1 MGTPHRGAG
10 LAEWASLLARSVG
23 LVKQTNA
30 NIVKVLRRESEV
42 LALMQDNFFN
52 LMRARDQ
59 ESLSPIQVTCF
70 FEELPVPG
78 IGTVKRPSSTSSAKA
93 NIKCLRLFRG
103 NPLLSQGMSQFQCT
117 RTIWV

>member
-52 LMRARDQ
+52 LMRAREQ
-59 ESLSPIQVTCF
+59 ENLSPIQITCI

-78 IGTVKRPSSTSSAKA
+78 VGTVK
-93 NIKCLRLFRG
+93 
-103 NPLLSQGMSQFQCT
+103 
-117 RTIWV
+117 